1 MTDKKKGRPGEGSP
15 KDQFDRNHKPPIV
28 SGQCAE
34 VYRELESNGPT
45 LSFRLTADLAIP
57 EAAARIHDLRW
68 MGFNIKTVILPEVE
82 FRGRIRRNVAL
93 YSLGIPAWPAPGFL
107 DDTKRQAGFMLPDA
121 SLLAGLLILSVA
133 ALLLIGGAA

>member
-1 MTDKKKGRPGEGSP
+1 MTDKKKGRPTEGSP

-34 VYRELESNGPT
+34 VLALLQARDSVP
-45 LSFRLTADLAIP
+45 SFSMTADLAIP
-57 EAAARIHDLRW
+57 EAAARIHELRE
-68 MGFNIKTVILPEVE
+68 MGFNIRTVIMPKFA

-93 YSLGIPAWPAPGFL
+93 YSLGVPHWPAPGFL
-107 DDTKRQAGFMLPDA
+107 DDEKRQAGFMLPDA
-121 SLLAGLLILSVA
+121 SLLAGLLILAVA